1 MRYRVKQYVAVL
13 LAVILTAQAPIA
25 LALTCVSAPMD
36 AGEMAG
42 PGVDEEK
49 CHEMSDGMIFGSGAT
64 HLTSDLNNHSGQND
78 DFKLCQSD
86 CCCVVLPAPAIQNE
100 SVVKPVFQ
108 VETSRQDF
116 TGRLISTY
124 LKSDIR
130 PPIS

>member
-25 LALTCVSAPMD
+25 LALTCVSVPMN
-36 AGEMAG
+36 AGEMAA
-42 PGVDEEK
+42 PGVGEEK
-49 CHEMSDGMIFGSGAT
+49 CHEMSDGLIFGAT
-64 HLTSDLNNHSGQND
+64 HLTGDLNSHSGQND
-78 DFKLCQSD
+78 NFKLCQSD

-100 SVVKPVFQ
+100 SVEKPVFQ
-108 VETSRQDF
+108 VETSQQDF
-116 TGRLISTY
+116 TSRLISTY

>member
-1 MRYRVKQYVAVL
+1 MRHRVKQYVAVL

-25 LALTCVSAPMD
+25 LALTCVSVPMN
-36 AGEMAG
+36 AGEMAA

-49 CHEMSDGMIFGSGAT
+49 CHEMSDGLIFGSDAT
-64 HLTSDLNNHSGQND
+64 HLTSDLNSHSGQND
-78 DFKLCQSD
+78 DFKLCQYD

-100 SVVKPVFQ
+100 SVEKPVFQ
-108 VETSRQDF
+108 VETTRQDF
-116 TGRLISTY
+116 TSRLISTY

>member
-1 MRYRVKQYVAVL
+1 MSNRLKQYMAVL

-25 LALTCVSAPMD
+25 LALTCVSVPMSSGEI
-36 AGEMAG
+36 AGA
-42 PGVDEEK
+42 EEK
-49 CHEMSDGMIFGSGAT
+49 CHEMSDGMDMSSDAT
-64 HLTSDLNNHSGQND
+64 HLTNDLNKNHPDQND
-78 DFKLCQSD
+78 DFQLCQAD

-100 SVVKPVFQ
+100 FFVKPVFP
-108 VETSRQDF
+108 VVTSRQDF

>member
-25 LALTCVSAPMD
+25 LALTCVSGPLG

-49 CHEMSDGMIFGSGAT
+49 CHEMSDGLIFGAGAT
-64 HLTSDLNNHSGQND
+64 HLTSDLNSHSGQND

-86 CCCVVLPAPAIQNE
+86 CCCVALPAPAIQNE
-100 SVVKPVFQ
+100 SVEKPVFQ